1 MRTAMIMN
9 IDHLFNPRLC
19 VVFALAMLSGC
30 ASVHPDLGRS
40 DVDSLLSERGQSVET
55 NTQTLLDT
63 LTAAPLSSE
72 SVVRISLM
80 NNPRLQSTYAMLG
93 FGAADVYEAG
103 RIRNPIFIAAAER
116 DQVTLGLV
124 TSFTDLITL
133 RARKRLSSGAFA
145 ALKQSVGAE
154 VMTVAAEA
162 ERAYYHYVG
171 AQQVATL
178 RAQIAKVGALSA
190 ALAERFRDAGNLTP
204 RELALERATASAAR
218 LAALEADAT
227 AFEAR
232 TELAAMLGL
241 SVGDTWNAPAS
252 LRLPLDTEDD
262 LNALLALAKD
272 ARLDLVAARTRAD
285 VLADQLGV
293 LNWTRWLGERD
304 VGLLGMPNAGK
315 STLITSMSR
324 ANTDLKIAINEVRE
338 TVIAVDNGV
347 RLAHASLDN
356 ARARIEEYRSR
367 LIPRRIEAVA
377 RAQEE
382 VNFMLIGIFELIA
395 LKQDEY
401 DAYQGYLEAIR
412 DYWLARVDLSLAAGM
427 ALPSSAHMP
436 DERIHVDEFVRP
448 ASGGMDHFMHRMPT
462 KESGNS
468 NSDEHNH
475 GGSQ

>member
-1 MRTAMIMN
+1 M
-9 IDHLFNPRLC
+9 
-19 VVFALAMLSGC
+19 
-30 ASVHPDLGRS
+30 
-40 DVDSLLSERGQSVET
+40 
-55 NTQTLLDT
+55 
-63 LTAAPLSSE
+63 
-72 SVVRISLM
+72 
-80 NNPRLQSTYAMLG
+80 
-93 FGAADVYEAG
+93 
-103 RIRNPIFIAAAER
+103 
-116 DQVTLGLV
+116 
-124 TSFTDLITL
+124 
-133 RARKRLSSGAFA
+133 
-145 ALKQSVGAE
+145 
-154 VMTVAAEA
+154 
-162 ERAYYHYVG
+162 
-171 AQQVATL
+171 
-178 RAQIAKVGALSA
+178 
-190 ALAERFRDAGNLTP
+190 
-204 RELALERATASAAR
+204 
-218 LAALEADAT
+218 
-227 AFEAR
+227 
-232 TELAAMLGL
+232 
-241 SVGDTWNAPAS
+241 
-252 LRLPLDTEDD
+252 RLPLDTEDD

-315 STLITSMSR
+315 STLVTSMSR